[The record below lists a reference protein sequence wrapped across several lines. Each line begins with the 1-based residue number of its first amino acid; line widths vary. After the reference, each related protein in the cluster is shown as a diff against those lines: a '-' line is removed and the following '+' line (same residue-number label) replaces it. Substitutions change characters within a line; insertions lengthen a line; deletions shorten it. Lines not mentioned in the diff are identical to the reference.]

1 MNYVVINYVCIC
13 KPHKSSSLVLVVHV
27 VESPVVVVVGW
38 SHIISIIGLRV
49 SASVQIGNVGSAN
62 LVSALEQ
69 SVNTIVV
76 FQEVGDTRS
85 KGIDFLVS
93 FINPVV
99 LDSFITLDREDV
111 LIEASCLGADIQHWH
126 SVGVQVHISGVVGEG
141 EVDSSSVQT
150 NSCVPAQQGTG
161 VLESDVSVDSFQV
174 EFPSVAMI
182 LLKQVALEDASPF
195 GALDD
200 VPQLVGDSCKR
211 SVQGHVIESRH
222 ISSEFLIRLK
232 VELISWGGVNSE
244 VSSDPIEIVA
254 GSG

>member
-1 MNYVVINYVCIC
+1 MIESLNYVVINYVCIC

-85 KGIDFLVS
+85 KSIDFLVS

-99 LDSFITLDREDV
+99 LDSFITLD
-111 LIEASCLGADIQHWH
+111 
-126 SVGVQVHISGVVGEG
+126 
-141 EVDSSSVQT
+141 
-150 NSCVPAQQGTG
+150 
-161 VLESDVSVDSFQV
+161 
-174 EFPSVAMI
+174 
-182 LLKQVALEDASPF
+182 
-195 GALDD
+195 
-200 VPQLVGDSCKR
+200 
-211 SVQGHVIESRH
+211 
-222 ISSEFLIRLK
+222 
-232 VELISWGGVNSE
+232 
-244 VSSDPIEIVA
+244 
-254 GSG
+254 